1 MKLLE
6 WFKGNEPEIIDEE
19 EVLHTNMRPV
29 IIFGSAV
36 LIFGFLGFIIWAAFA
51 PMINGV
57 NIQGTVA
64 SASYENIIQSR
75 YGGTIQKILV
85 GEGANVKK
93 GQLLILL
100 DDGELKSNLASVKS
114 RYITYLAMYA
124 RLKAEASG
132 ASSLKFSKELLSFK
146 NSAHAKEA
154 IATQKELFYSGM
166 AGYEAQK
173 NIISVSIK
181 SLKNYLRNAEEFK
194 RNTLREI
201 NIAEKELAPLDK
213 LAKEGYYPKVK
224 VLDLKSRIESL
235 KGRLNSELSDISRF
249 EGSLSENEI
258 KLADLRN
265 NFLKDVNSRLNTV
278 QNGLFASKQQY
289 KSALSQYEHSRITS
303 PVNGVIVK
311 IYNKTIGG
319 AVMPGQPIVNILPL
333 NQNLIVKGFVPV
345 QNIAHV
351 RKGLKANLRFAAFNV
366 ENIPVVNGR
375 IIYVSANSVPNPA
388 NHIPYY
394 ACKIKID
401 SNGLKV
407 LAKRRLKL
415 KAGMPVEVTVKT
427 GSKTL
432 LGDILD
438 PLIYKVSNA
447 FVK

>member
-6 WFKGNEPEIIDEE
+6 WFKGNEPEVLNADE
-19 EVLHTNMRPV
+19 VIHTNMRP
-29 IIFGSAV
+29 IIIAGFSA

-132 ASSLKFSKELLSFK
+132 DSSLKFPKELLSFK

-154 IATQKELFYSGM
+154 IATQKELFYSDT

-173 NIISVSIK
+173 NIISVSIE
-181 SLKNYLRNAEEFK
+181 SLKNYLKNAEELK
-194 RNTLREI
+194 HNTIREI
-201 NIAEKELAPLDK
+201 NIAKKELAPLDK

-289 KSALSQYEHSRITS
+289 KSALSQYKHSRIVS

-333 NQNLIVKGFVPV
+333 NQNLIVKGYVPV

-366 ENIPVVNGR
+366 EDIPVVNGR

-401 SNGLKV
+401 SGGLKV
-407 LAKRRLKL
+407 LAERRLKL

>member
-6 WFKGNEPEIIDEE
+6 WFKGNEPEVIGEE

-29 IIFGSAV
+29 IIFGFAV

-64 SASYENIIQSR
+64 SASHENIIQSR

-85 GEGANVKK
+85 SEGADVKK

-100 DDGELKSNLASVKS
+100 DDGQLKSNLASVKS

-124 RLKAEASG
+124 RLKAEVSG
-132 ASSLKFSKELLSFK
+132 ASSLKFPKALLSFK

-154 IATQKELFYSGM
+154 VATQQELFYSDM

-173 NIISVSIK
+173 NIIKVSIE
-181 SLKNYLRNAEEFK
+181 SLKNYLKNAEELK

-201 NIAEKELAPLDK
+201 NIAKKELAPLDK
-213 LAKEGYYPKVK
+213 LSKEGYYPKVK

-235 KGRLNSELSDISRF
+235 KGRLNSELSDISRYD
-249 EGSLSENEI
+249 GSLSENEI
-258 KLADLRN
+258 KSADLKN

-289 KSALSQYEHSRITS
+289 KSALSQYEHSRIAS

-319 AVMPGQPIVNILPL
+319 AIMPGQPIVDILPL

-351 RKGLKANLRFAAFNV
+351 RKGLTANLRFAAFNV
-366 ENIPVVNGR
+366 EDIPVVNGR
-375 IIYVSANSVPNPA
+375 VIYVSANSVPNPA
-388 NHIPYY
+388 NHIPFY

-401 SNGLKV
+401 SGGLKV
-407 LAKRRLKL
+407 LAERRLKL

-438 PLIYKVSNA
+438 PLLYKVSNA